1 MAAAGMSSAGG
12 AIDYIASDLSF
23 TISYSIARELLD
35 MAQEADMTDDAL
47 VAFIIVV
54 GIVLNTVPRTFT
66 MAQRMLT
73 SRTRRD
79 IANDFKKKS
88 VLAFLVRFLK
98 IAERIVFSITI
109 QLIAGSA
116 RSEQPVRAQ
125 RVLTLASVSLF
136 FMFLEQTSTVF

>member
-1 MAAAGMSSAGG
+1 MAAAGMSSGG
-12 AIDYIASDLSF
+12 SAIDYIASDLSF

-35 MAQEADMTDDAL
+35 AATEADMTEDCL
-47 VAFIIVV
+47 VALIIFV
-54 GIVLNTVPRTFT
+54 GIVLNTIPRTFT

-73 SRTRRD
+73 NRTRKQ
-79 IANDFKKKS
+79 IADDFKKKS
-88 VLAFLVRFLK
+88 VVAFIVRFLK
-98 IAERIVFSITI
+98 IAERIVLSIVI

-136 FMFLEQTSTVF
+136 FMFLEQTGSVF

>member
-35 MAQEADMTDDAL
+35 MAHEADMTDDAL
-47 VAFIIVV
+47 VALIIVV

-73 SRTRRD
+73 SRTRKQ
-79 IANDFKKKS
+79 IAGDFKKKS
-88 VLAFLVRFLK
+88 VLTFLVRFLK
-98 IAERIVFSITI
+98 IAERIVLSITI

-125 RVLTLASVSLF
+125 RVLTLTSVSLF
-136 FMFLEQTSTVF
+136 FLFLEGTSNVF